1 MTCPYQ
7 IPRRHLSSTRAPRSS
22 ALAEPSLRERA
33 HSLAKSERRLT
44 PPLPSGGGA
53 FSSGTERAA

>member
-7 IPRRHLSSTRAPRSS
+7 IPRRHPLSACASRSS
-22 ALAEPSLRERA
+22 ALAGPTLRERA
-33 HSLAKSERRLT
+33 HYLAEGERRLT

-53 FSSGTERAA
+53 FSEAV